1 VNIHFKSYNS
11 DWRIDFSNAIRL
23 RRNLRPHCKKIIRN
37 FFQFSIVSGTYVTF
51 FNIKHYSQR
60 KTLRGLGVTNGARVD
75 CHRVAF
81 AVRSVGI
88 MIKITWRRNVVCAHL
103 AAGRTMIAPSAAPW
117 SAGGKPCQAA
127 VFSRWTSALCPSE
140 DLASLRRPRTCTR
153 TVCADAIRT
162 DPERSWHS
170 PRTTNSAAPSPE
182 CNISQCQPIPR
193 LLSLR
198 DRSSSR
204 GTPAAGFYTVSA
216 PKSALPHRFSD
227 ELIGTNNEKIDRL
240 LVQVLCF

>member
-1 VNIHFKSYNS
+1 MHIRQNIEQWTFTRQWFNFLRTQCAFYN
-11 DWRIDFSNAIRL
+11 
-23 RRNLRPHCKKIIRN
+23 RNLRRCKKISHN
-37 FFQFSIVSGTYVTF
+37 FFQFSIVPWTYVIS

-81 AVRSVGI
+81 AVRSIGI

-103 AAGRTMIAPSAAPW
+103 TADRTMIGPSAAPW

-127 VFSRWTSALCPSE
+127 IFSRWTSALCPSE
-140 DLASLRRPRTCTR
+140 DLASPRRLQTCTR

-182 CNISQCQPIPR
+182 CSISRCQPIPH
-193 LLSLR
+193 LLSLH

-204 GTPAAGFYTVSA
+204 GTPAADFYMVSA
-216 PKSALPHRFSD
+216 PKSALPHRSSD
-227 ELIGTNNEKIDRL
+227 EQSRP
-240 LVQVLCF
+240 